1 MAALHSRGS
10 ALTLDRLILAPDEA
24 GAHYFQIVTTD
35 DELRFQ
41 RFVRTGRPPMDA
53 NLRFVGDRGDD
64 GNVDTFMVLSDPT
77 LRAGGGSGAS
87 GVPVER
93 TITLTKPIRA
103 LDDLTVCGTLHV
115 PDGIEFI
122 GGNVRIE
129 SNARIVGAPL
139 VCIEGDLRVDGTL
152 HVASGAFAVGA
163 IALSEDAAN
172 AALRIASNVHV
183 AGDELRV
190 GANGAALRTRTLPGG
205 AGEALELVAEHAA
218 RVSVG
223 PTVVAMACTANAD
236 VGTGGAEIRFE
247 HAPSSSGGGGARLGF
262 YANNQLTSTVDAAG
276 DGRLVITS
284 HRPVPH
290 AATYFTNFTGAHLC
304 APESSALL
312 SEANVGLVVES
323 TGLHRNIGD
332 APIGPVD
339 AVPVVRL
346 ASVASRCVLGVIAAV
361 EPVGGTTR
369 TVVSGALSIVG
380 PREAGDRR
388 IVVASMGEGA
398 MWVIAEN
405 GAIETGDYIECSTIA
420 GVGRRAAGATMTNRV
435 VAKATGPCTFAPDD
449 RVAVYTDMIVDGV
462 VIVDAAGATVR
473 VPALD
478 ANGDP
483 VTRARYATRTI
494 GAWVAA
500 YIGVTFHC
508 G

>member
-77 LRAGGGSGAS
+77 LRASAGGG
-87 GVPVER
+87 VPER

-129 SNARIVGAPL
+129 ANARIVGAPL
-139 VCIEGDLRVDGTL
+139 VCIEGGLRVDGTL
-152 HVASGAFAVGA
+152 HVASGTFAIGA

-172 AALRIASNVHV
+172 AALRIASNVHI

-190 GANGAALRTRTLPGG
+190 GANGAGLRTRTLPGG

-223 PTVVAMACTANAD
+223 PTVVAMACAANVD

-247 HAPSSSGGGGARLGF
+247 QAPPPNGTRARLGF
-262 YANNQLTSTVDAAG
+262 YANNQLTSTVDAPG
-276 DGRLVITS
+276 DGRLIITS
-284 HRPVPH
+284 HRAPPPTPPTP
-290 AATYFTNFTGAHLC
+290 TYFANFTGAYLC
-304 APESSALL
+304 APETSALL
-312 SEANVGLVVES
+312 HEANVGLVVES
-323 TGLHRNIGD
+323 TGMHRNIGD
-332 APIGPVD
+332 VPIGPVD

-346 ASVASRCVLGVIAAV
+346 ASAASRCVLGVIAAI
-361 EPVGGTTR
+361 EPLVGSTR
-369 TVVSGALSIVG
+369 TFVSGALSIVG

-405 GAIETGDYIECSTIA
+405 GAIETGDYIECSTVA

-449 RVAVYTDMIVDGV
+449 RVAVYTDMVVDGV

-483 VTRARYATRTI
+483 VTRPRYTTRAI
-494 GAWVAA
+494 GAWIGA